1 MPAYKPGHFFH
12 SSPALQHWKETS
24 DLLNK
29 FQRALD
35 SIILP
40 ELARHCRVGALSGES
55 VCLYASNGAIAAKLR
70 QLVPT
75 LLTGFK
81 KCGLEVTAIRV
92 LVQAEPFRAEPRR
105 PEKQPIGGEALD
117 NMAQFTA
124 KLKESP
130 LKAAL
135 EALLTHQHHAVSNDK
150 N

>member
-40 ELARHCRVGALSGES
+40 ELARHCRVGSLSGGS
-55 VCLYASNGAIAAKLR
+55 LCLYAPSGAIAAKLR

-75 LLTGFK
+75 LLTGFN

-105 PEKQPIGGEALD
+105 PEKQPIGDEALD
-117 NMAQFTA
+117 NVAQFA
-124 KLKESP
+124 SRLEDSP
-130 LKAAL
+130 LKNAL
-135 EALLTHQHHAVSNDK
+135 ETLLAHQHHAVSNNK